1 MPAGAGEEIALEYNQ
16 PALPVDGQAGTT
28 PVLRV
33 ASVMQ
38 GLPDS
43 LQRLD
48 AAEQQRRRLRS
59 RRRLA
64 QSGGGIPAVD
74 ANSAA
79 PRFVAGTSFRV
90 DLLQQTS
97 DKAGLPWQSQIPY
110 RVWVMELG
118 MRRWCGCDSVPH
130 GPAAA
135 DVGQGRAPLAL

>member
-1 MPAGAGEEIALEYNQ
+1 
-16 PALPVDGQAGTT
+16 
-28 PVLRV
+28 
-33 ASVMQ
+33 MQ

-43 LQRLD
+43 LQQLD

-64 QSGGGIPAVD
+64 QSGGGLPGAD

-97 DKAGLPWQSQIPY
+97 DKA
-110 RVWVMELG
+110 
-118 MRRWCGCDSVPH
+118 RRSW
-130 GPAAA
+130 
-135 DVGQGRAPLAL
+135 RL

>member
-1 MPAGAGEEIALEYNQ
+1 MGKSGMKVAQLVYRRHHTLKLCLPAGAGEEVTLEYTQ
-16 PALPVDGQAGTT
+16 PALPLDGQTGTA

-33 ASVMQ
+33 ASIMQ

-64 QSGGGIPAVD
+64 QSGGGIPGTD
-74 ANSAA
+74 AKSAA

-97 DKAGLPWQSQIPY
+97 DKA
-110 RVWVMELG
+110 
-118 MRRWCGCDSVPH
+118 RRSW
-130 GPAAA
+130 
-135 DVGQGRAPLAL
+135 RL